1 MKGLLQ
7 CSPGFGIVK
16 ESLWVLEFCN
26 RVVISVPPI
35 NKVYRRRNR
44 LDSRENRISTKV
56 RASGT
61 WKVTIL
67 RTVSCWVSVQYHFDT
82 VSNEISA
89 IKVCYGVA
97 NLCRS
102 IKDLRDGCGTAP
114 SHKDQGRTPPSA
126 FVHLLLHLVIS
137 DQGRVR
143 WDEANI
149 GEIEANKPV
158 RQKITEPKTP
168 YHPMID
174 DDSSLSPVRGS
185 FDACIDDENHTM
197 HAEAIWSAL
206 NDVASSSRRGTGQ
219 SGGWTSSE
227 DEPEVMEQDD
237 DDSETDRNLSFK
249 EHRKAHY
256 DEFLKVK
263 ELQQRGSLEDESDE
277 DNNSE
282 PSKVE
287 KCESSSLSD
296 SVKEMDIEG
305 KKSSTPQANG
315 S

>member
-1 MKGLLQ
+1 M
-7 CSPGFGIVK
+7 
-16 ESLWVLEFCN
+16 N
-26 RVVISVPPI
+26 R
-35 NKVYRRRNR
+35 
-44 LDSRENRISTKV
+44 
-56 RASGT
+56 
-61 WKVTIL
+61 
-67 RTVSCWVSVQYHFDT
+67 
-82 VSNEISA
+82 
-89 IKVCYGVA
+89 
-97 NLCRS
+97 
-102 IKDLRDGCGTAP
+102 
-114 SHKDQGRTPPSA
+114 
-126 FVHLLLHLVIS
+126 
-137 DQGRVR
+137 GRVR

-185 FDACIDDENHTM
+185 FDACIDDGNHTTQ
-197 HAEAIWSAL
+197 AEAIWNAL

-227 DEPEVMEQDD
+227 DEPEAMEQDD
-237 DDSETDRNLSFK
+237 DDSETDRSLSFK

-263 ELQQRGSLEDESDE
+263 EMRQKGSPIEDESDE

-282 PSKVE
+282 PCKAE

-296 SVKEMDIEG
+296 GVKEMDIEG
-305 KKSSTPQANG
+305 KKSSRPANG
-315 S
+315 STTVINK